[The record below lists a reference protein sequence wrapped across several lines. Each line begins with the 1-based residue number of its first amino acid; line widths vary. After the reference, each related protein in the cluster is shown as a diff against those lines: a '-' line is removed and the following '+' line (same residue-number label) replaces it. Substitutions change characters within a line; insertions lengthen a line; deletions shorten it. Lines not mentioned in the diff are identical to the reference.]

1 VGESWT
7 ADEALL
13 DKLPRG
19 MAGLIVSNVIKNRP
33 LARAGIKQL
42 DIILTCDGKPTMRR
56 YQLLEMI
63 RKKGPESS
71 FKLEIFPH
79 GEHQRKTVNLVTDC
93 LEDLWK

>member
-1 VGESWT
+1 
-7 ADEALL
+7 
-13 DKLPRG
+13 

-33 LARAGIKQL
+33 LARAGIKQF
-42 DIILTCDGKPTMRR
+42 DIILTCDGNATLRR
-56 YQLLEMI
+56 HQFLEMI

-71 FKLEIFPH
+71 FKLEIFLP